1 MKKRIFKWSLFPA
14 IGFLLFGSLSFTSCG
29 NSTFK
34 SATVRL
40 DKSEIQMSVG
50 DTQKLTVMVSKGYNS
65 ELIWVSSNESVA
77 YVDNGYVFG
86 VGEGM
91 ARITAFYGGGYAGCN
106 VTVRESGVGP
116 VDAPKINLSS
126 NSETIKVDDSFTLS
140 VTSVNPADTTVTFK
154 SGDTNIVTLTELDPK
169 SVTVTGQSVG
179 STTVSVEGSNGI
191 TRICQVTVTDGSSP
205 ASEYNTGDLGTL
217 NYSGSLKIGSPKN
230 QRTFMEGLLK
240 DFNTITGSNM
250 SFTIMDFE
258 EDNGT
263 SGYQDASGM
272 PAVFPYASDQTM
284 TLSQFGALANVPN
297 ADVEWIINNMGDNVK
312 KAASLSKVVGY
323 PFAADNGLVMFYSKS
338 TFAGH
343 EEALETLPA
352 LLDYAKSLGPDY
364 EVDYNLSSGFYIS
377 PALMSY
383 NNGEPLYSVEVDGQS
398 YTATSN
404 FNCPNGVKAAKD
416 LRDFI
421 THKAIRNAAS
431 APKLSDF
438 VVATITDCS
447 KVENFKKSLGSEYG
461 VAPLPYIDSAK
472 TARLGSYL
480 GYKFYGVNLQLS
492 KDDMNKAFK
501 VARFLCSEYAQH
513 KRFMQYSVR
522 PTLLNAKMHDDFIS
536 AINAEPHIKALNEQ
550 SQNNG
555 VIPMKA
561 VSSSLWS
568 ESMVTYTSLKAVPAG
583 SADSVYEGILNTL
596 DKALRQG

>member
-1 MKKRIFKWSLFPA
+1 MKKRIFNCSLFPA

-29 NSTFK
+29 NSAFK

-205 ASEYNTGDLGTL
+205 ASDYNTGDLGTL
-217 NYSGSLKIGSPKN
+217 NYSGNLKIGSPKN
-230 QRTFMEGLLK
+230 QRTFMEGLLN

-250 SFTIMDFE
+250 TFTIMDFE

-297 ADVEWIINNMGDNVK
+297 ADVEWIIKNMGDNVK

-338 TFAGH
+338 AFAGH

-352 LLDYAKSLGPDY
+352 LLDYAKSLGPEY
-364 EVDYNLSSGFYIS
+364 EVDYNLSSGFYIA

-404 FNCPNGVKAAKD
+404 FNCANGIKAAKN
-416 LRDFI
+416 LRDAI
-421 THKAIRNAAS
+421 THKAIRNASS

-447 KVENFKKSLGSEYG
+447 KVENFKKSLGSEYA

-480 GYKFYGVNLQLS
+480 GYKFYGINLQLS

-522 PTLLNAKMHDDFIS
+522 PTLLNAKMQADFIS

-583 SADSVYEGILNTL
+583 AADSVYEGILNTL

>member
-29 NSTFK
+29 TSAFK

-40 DKSEIQMSVG
+40 DKSEIQMSIG
-50 DTQKLTVMVSKGYNS
+50 DTQKLTVSVTKGYNS
-65 ELIWVSSNESVA
+65 ELVWVSSNESVA

-86 VGEGM
+86 VGEGV
-91 ARITAFYGGGYAGCN
+91 AKISAFYGGGYASCN

-116 VDAPKINLSS
+116 VDAPKINLSA
-126 NSETIKVDDSFTLS
+126 NSQTINVDSSFVLS
-140 VTSVNPADTTVTFK
+140 VTSVNPADTTVTFR
-154 SGDTNIVTLTELDPK
+154 SGDTNIVTLEEVDAK

-205 ASEYNTGDLGTL
+205 TSEYDTGNLGTL
-217 NYSGSLKIGSPKN
+217 SFTGNLKIGSPKN
-230 QRTFMEGLLK
+230 QRTFMEGLLQ
-240 DFNTITGSNM
+240 DFNTITGSSM
-250 SFTIMDFE
+250 TFTIMDFE

-297 ADVEWIINNMGDNVK
+297 ADVEWIVDNMGDNVK

-352 LLDYAKSLGPDY
+352 LLDYAKSLGIDY

-404 FNCPNGVKAAKD
+404 FNCANGVKAAKD
-416 LRDFI
+416 LRDAI

-447 KVENFKKSLGSEYG
+447 KVENFKKSLGSEYA

-480 GYKFYGVNLQLS
+480 GYKFYGINLQLS

-522 PTLLNAKMHDDFIS
+522 PTLLNAKMHDEFIS

-583 SADSVYEGILNTL
+583 AADSVYEGILNTL